1 MKTYDLKNLL
11 DEFELPVKPGIWET
25 IEPKIPDYKKRK
37 KRRLLYFFVLPLL
50 GIGSAMTFYLYTPK
64 QSVHIAHSQ
73 TIIATTQAST
83 NNKAQAENYATKLAT
98 NNATN
103 DTKTTLSTSKS
114 STQKKQSPPF
124 IAKVNKATNRLKTP
138 FVTLHSPSPNII
150 PHTTSTSVFAS
161 ATDATDASEAVFFK
175 PHYQALKPI
184 SKNNVNSEALSPY
197 PLLGKTNSNAKPKY
211 FIGIAYTSF
220 KSNLLLSPSL
230 MTLDKGKGRGFYFEG
245 GRYKNNWRF
254 SSHLAY
260 SNIQQHTKMPGAY
273 NATYMNVLQTNF
285 KTALPDDYA
294 YKMKDTASLAVP
306 GTTHD
311 FIDQS
316 LQFLSAGLKAD
327 YAILNKTKLQLRVGY
342 AFDFNFLLKSNTFFW
357 DSVNHVA
364 VPMTQKDNQIVFRN
378 NFASTVHMAI
388 TVPIAKHLAIEA
400 TPYYQINHTP
410 FIKHYY
416 KVSLR
421 NTGLNLGL
429 QYSF

>member
-11 DEFELPVKPGIWET
+11 DDFELPVKPGVWEN
-25 IEPKIPDYKKRK
+25 IAPKIPDYKKRK
-37 KRRLLYFFVLPLL
+37 KRRLIYFFVLPLL
-50 GIGSAMTFYLYTPK
+50 GIGSAMAFYMNTPTQK
-64 QSVHIAHSQ
+64 QMGSHILPATSVIPLTPSNKIQAPITAP
-73 TIIATTQAST
+73 TI
-83 NNKAQAENYATKLAT
+83 
-98 NNATN
+98 ATN
-103 DTKTTLSTSKS
+103 DSKTSVKESKFDTPTKQAIPTSRKFNKAPKIQPTPFANIHASSTSIH
-114 STQKKQSPPF
+114 PH
-124 IAKVNKATNRLKTP
+124 KAT
-138 FVTLHSPSPNII
+138 
-150 PHTTSTSVFAS
+150 STAFTALN
-161 ATDATDASEAVFFK
+161 DASETVFFK
-175 PHYQALKPI
+175 LHYKAIKHA
-184 SKNNVNSEALSPY
+184 SKNNTNSDVLSPY
-197 PLLGKTNSNAKPKY
+197 PLLGKSNPQAKAKY
-211 FIGIAYTSF
+211 FIGIAYNSF

-230 MTLDKGKGRGFYFEG
+230 MTLDKGTGRGVYFEG

-260 SNIQQHTKMPGAY
+260 SSIQQHTKMPGAY

-285 KTALPDDYA
+285 KTALPNDYA

-327 YAILNKTKLQLRVGY
+327 YAVLNKKQLQLRVGY

-378 NFASTVHMAI
+378 NFASTVHVAI
-388 TVPIAKHLAIEA
+388 TVPIAKHLSFEA

>member
-11 DEFELPVKPGIWET
+11 DDFELPVKPGVWEQ
-25 IEPKIPDYKKRK
+25 IEPSIPNYKKRK
-37 KRRLLYFFVLPLL
+37 KRRLIYFFVLPIL
-50 GIGSAMTFYLYTPK
+50 GIGSAMAFYFYLPNQNK
-64 QSVHIAHSQ
+64 SMALKP
-73 TIIATTQAST
+73 ST
-83 NNKAQAENYATKLAT
+83 AP
-98 NNATN
+98 
-103 DTKTTLSTSKS
+103 TTLSTPIPT
-114 STQKKQSPPF
+114 TQQS
-124 IAKVNKATNRLKTP
+124 N
-138 FVTLHSPSPNII
+138 
-150 PHTTSTSVFAS
+150 PHTTLATNDEITKLKTAGLIAPKKQITPAFRNINTIPNKQASPFATPHTASPRVLPQTQSSSTFAAQNTPNETS
-161 ATDATDASEAVFFK
+161 FFR
-175 PHYQALKPI
+175 PHYQALKHLTK
-184 SKNNVNSEALSPY
+184 KNLNSDVLSAY
-197 PLLGKTNSNAKPKY
+197 PLLGKTNHQSKAKY
-211 FIGIAYTSF
+211 FIGMGYTSF

-230 MTLDKGKGRGFYFEG
+230 MTLDKGKGHGLYFEG
-245 GRYKNNWRF
+245 GRIKKNWRF

-260 SNIQQHTKMPGAY
+260 TAIRQHTKMPGAY
-273 NATYMNVLQTNF
+273 NTTYMNVLQNNF
-285 KTALPDDYA
+285 KTALPNDYA

-316 LQFLSAGLKAD
+316 LQFISAGLKAD
-327 YAILNKTKLQLRVGY
+327 YAVLNKKSLQLRLGY

-388 TVPIAKHLAIEA
+388 TIPITKQLAIEA

-421 NTGLNLGL
+421 NTGFNLGL
-429 QYSF
+429 QYAF

>member
-11 DEFELPVKPGIWET
+11 DDFELPVKPGMWET
-25 IEPKIPDYKKRK
+25 IAPKIPDYKKRK
-37 KRRLLYFFVLPLL
+37 KRRILYFFVLPLL

-64 QSVHIAHSQ
+64 QNGFSAHSQ
-73 TIIATTQAST
+73 TIIASTQST
-83 NNKAQAENYATKLAT
+83 PTNKVQEE
-98 NNATN
+98 NNAPTIATS
-103 DTKTTLSTSKS
+103 DAKTTLSAPKF
-114 STQKKQSPPF
+114 STPKKQSSPL
-124 IAKVNKATNRLKTP
+124 IAKAKKATNRLKTP
-138 FVTLHSPSPNII
+138 FAILHSSSPSII
-150 PHTTSTSVFAS
+150 PHTTSTNAFA
-161 ATDATDASEAVFFK
+161 TATDASEAVFFK

-184 SKNNVNSEALSPY
+184 SKNNTNSDVLSPY
-197 PLLGKTNSNAKPKY
+197 PLLGKTNTKAKAKY
-211 FIGIAYTSF
+211 FIGIAYNSF

-316 LQFLSAGLKAD
+316 LQFLSAGSKAD
-327 YAILNKTKLQLRVGY
+327 YAVYNKTKLQLRVGY

-357 DSVNHVA
+357 DSVNYVA

-378 NFASTVHMAI
+378 NFASTVHVAI
-388 TVPIAKHLAIEA
+388 TVPIAKHLSFEA

-421 NTGLNLGL
+421 NTGINIGL